1 MPIDFSDIL
10 NDFIN
15 PPQEEKRFFSKRQN
29 KEEIRIKLVERVQ
42 KYNAVKDMLK
52 TPAWQMMMRP
62 HIVDSFKASIGKIV
76 RNGLEMNEAELKST
90 IADARASIAQI
101 AHLREVCDS
110 GVRAGNELNKMEK
123 K

>member
-15 PPQEEKRFFSKRQN
+15 PPQEEKRFFNKRQN